1 MKALFT
7 AILCPILFLAAC
19 GKSDAGT
26 QAPVQSRIVTPPSVG
41 DMLNT
46 IDQFKLTV
54 VELGS
59 VNCRPCKMMT
69 PVLEKLSSDYAGRV
83 QVVFFDVWQ
92 NQGPAEHYR
101 IQSIPVQIILDP
113 TGHELYRHVGY
124 IPYDNLKGII
134 EQLLAKGAQK

>member
-1 MKALFT
+1 MKTLLITLSFSI
-7 AILCPILFLAAC
+7 ILLAAC
-19 GKSDAGT
+19 GKGEAGAS
-26 QAPVQSRIVTPPSVG
+26 APGQSRIVTPPSVG

-46 IDQFKLTV
+46 IDKFKLTV

-69 PVLEKLSSDYAGRV
+69 PVLERLSSDYAGTV

-92 NQGPAEHYR
+92 NQAPAEHYR

-134 EQLLAKGAQK
+134 EQLLAKGAKK

>member
-1 MKALFT
+1 MKTLLIT
-7 AILCPILFLAAC
+7 LSISIILLAAC
-19 GKSDAGT
+19 GKGEAGAS
-26 QAPVQSRIVTPPSVG
+26 APSQSRIVTPPSVG

-46 IDQFKLTV
+46 IDKFKLTI

-69 PVLEKLSSDYAGRV
+69 PILEKIATEYAGRV
-83 QVVFFDVWQ
+83 QVVFFDVWK

-124 IPYDNLKGII
+124 SPYENLKGVI
-134 EQLLAKGAQK
+134 EQLLTKVPAQ